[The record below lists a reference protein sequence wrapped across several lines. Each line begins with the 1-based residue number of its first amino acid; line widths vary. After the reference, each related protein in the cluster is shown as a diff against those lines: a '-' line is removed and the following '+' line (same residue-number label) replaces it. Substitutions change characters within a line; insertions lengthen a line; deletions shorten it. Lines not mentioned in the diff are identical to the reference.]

1 MTRAQELRFAFV
13 FDNHE
18 AALRLFRDVFGLQTM
33 EEFEHEGSAGVILR
47 VPSATLE
54 LFDPGYG
61 RHVDDVEVGHPVD
74 SRVRIAVKIDDL
86 DEASAA
92 VVSAGARPEADQVV
106 TPWGDHNQRFR
117 TDDGLQLTIF
127 QTGVN

>member
-18 AALRLFRDVFGLQTM
+18 GALRLFRDVFGLQTM
-33 EEFEHEGSAGVILR
+33 EEFEHEGSRGVILR

-54 LFDPGYG
+54 LFDLGYG

-92 VVSAGARPEADQVV
+92 VVSAGAKPEADKVV

-117 TDDGLQLTIF
+117 TGDGLQLTLF
-127 QTGVN
+127 QSGE